1 MNNTKNKIGVLGGSF
16 DPAHKGHLAISQEA
30 FKRLRLNKIIWAITK
45 KNPLGAYFYDT
56 FGNRT
61 SSLTISSK
69 QLTQIEKIL
78 NQ

>member
-1 MNNTKNKIGVLGGSF
+1 MSINFIPIKQDGYLGVSIKIFSF
-16 DPAHKGHLAISQEA
+16 FWIV
-30 FKRLRLNKIIWAITK
+30 ITK

>member
-1 MNNTKNKIGVLGGSF
+1 MKNPFEELV
-16 DPAHKGHLAISQEA
+16 
-30 FKRLRLNKIIWAITK
+30 ITK

-69 QLTQIEKIL
+69 QLLQIEKIL
-78 NQ
+78 NQSL

>member
-1 MNNTKNKIGVLGGSF
+1 MKNPFEELV
-16 DPAHKGHLAISQEA
+16 
-30 FKRLRLNKIIWAITK
+30 ITK

-61 SSLTISSK
+61 ANLTINSK
-69 QLTQIEKIL
+69 QLTQIKKIL

>member
-1 MNNTKNKIGVLGGSF
+1 LPNTFHLNQLTTLTIYPIKNPFEELV
-16 DPAHKGHLAISQEA
+16 
-30 FKRLRLNKIIWAITK
+30 ITN

-69 QLTQIEKIL
+69 QLLQIEKIL
-78 NQ
+78 NQS